1 MIADGIE
8 DVFDDF
14 GIPVIV
20 PQYSLLNIIRHWKI
34 DTGLSNCAEDAFV
47 SWFFLRCMDL
57 HESIGGVGPAF
68 STWSKKS

>member
-20 PQYSLLNIIRHWKI
+20 PQYSLLNVIQHWKI
-34 DTGLSNCAEDAFV
+34 DTGLSNCAENAFV
-47 SWFFLRCMDL
+47 S
-57 HESIGGVGPAF
+57 
-68 STWSKKS
+68 